1 MSCGQLLFGVNTRDL
16 RTLHVDPERLR
27 ISATALPAGRCVA
40 ESGLHDAED
49 VAAVAGLG
57 YQLALVGTAL
67 MRSDAP
73 ATLVQEMRTA
83 GSERI
88 AT

>member
-1 MSCGQLLFGVNTRDL
+1 VAD
-16 RTLHVDPERLR
+16 
-27 ISATALPAGRCVA
+27 AAG
-40 ESGLHDAED
+40 
-49 VAAVAGLG
+49 VAGLG

-88 AT
+88 AA